1 MDGFFKIGICV
12 NVPPLKSAIVPLV
25 AMLPLSELKE
35 AGNMHM
41 AGFSGIVDQ
50 VGHFHC

>member
-12 NVPPLKSAIVPLV
+12 NVPPIKSAIVLLV

-35 AGNMHM
+35 AGYM
-41 AGFSGIVDQ
+41 AGFSGNVDQ
-50 VGHFHC
+50 IGCFHC